1 MDHMVAVTLRE
12 ERVLMVD
19 YRAHIHLKIVVTM
32 SIIITIITITIMIL
46 VHVSCHD
53 DDGLVMDNQ

>member
-32 SIIITIITITIMIL
+32 SIIITIITIMIL